1 MDKQLPGAGG
11 TAVLVLGPPR
21 SGTSAVSHVLSELGV
36 EFGRPER
43 FVDPDRNT
51 HNPIFFELQA
61 LNDLNN
67 RVLAAAG
74 LQYEL
79 FDCLEDPRGLTVPGA
94 EAFVADVRR
103 LIAEELGGAPLIGM
117 KDPRFVLT
125 LPFWMHALAECGY
138 SVRCVLTTR
147 DVEATVRSNEAVNR
161 FSPGHNRRLVVLSEQ
176 LSALQL
182 ETEAAFLIDYDALV
196 EAPLEQ
202 ASKLAAWLG
211 VERDAAA
218 AAQVVSRRLR
228 HQAAIATERE
238 PLLFSDFCRTRIDA
252 FVEWRDEL
260 ERFGLVELI
269 RARRV
274 DAARVRAELAAANE
288 QKWMEG
294 VAAHAEIAR
303 LTALL
308 ADADRQLL
316 AALTAKAE
324 EGTRFA
330 VEAAELR
337 DQLHRAEQ
345 AALEANTVKA
355 QEGERWAAEVAELR
369 GRLHLAEQEALAA
382 NTVKAQEGAQWAVE
396 LATLRERLHDAE
408 QDALAAKTQKAE
420 EGTRFIAEIGALRAE
435 LAQVQEAAG
444 RDQLQMQLRIQGLE
458 RRQRLAVSSGLL
470 LAFSLT
476 AVALLLEMAW

>member
-1 MDKQLPGAGG
+1 VDKQLPGTGG
-11 TAVLVLGPPR
+11 IAVLVLGPPR

-61 LNDLNN
+61 LNGLNN

-74 LQYEL
+74 LHYEL
-79 FDCLEDPRGLTVPGA
+79 FDCLEDPRGLTIPGR
-94 EAFVADVRR
+94 EAFVDDVRR
-103 LIAEELGGAPLIGM
+103 LIAEELGGAALIGL

-138 SVRCVLTTR
+138 RTRCVLTTR
-147 DVEATVRSNEAVNR
+147 DVEATVRSNEAVNC
-161 FSPGHNRRLVVLSEQ
+161 FSTGHNRRLVTLSEQ

-182 ETEAAFLIDYDALV
+182 EAEAAFLIDYDALV
-196 EAPLEQ
+196 ESPLEQ

-211 VERDAAA
+211 VERDPAAA
-218 AAQVVSRRLR
+218 SQVVSGRLR
-228 HQAAIATERE
+228 HQAATVTRRE
-238 PLLFSDFCRTRIDA
+238 PLPFRDFCRTRIGA
-252 FVEWRDEL
+252 FVKWRDEL

-269 RARRV
+269 RAQRLEV
-274 DAARVRAELAAANE
+274 ARVGAELAAANE

-294 VAAHAEIAR
+294 VAAHAEIVR
-303 LTALL
+303 LTTLR

-324 EGTRFA
+324 EGARFA

-337 DQLHRAEQ
+337 DQLR
-345 AALEANTVKA
+345 
-355 QEGERWAAEVAELR
+355 R
-369 GRLHLAEQEALAA
+369 AEQEALAA
-382 NTVKAQEGAQWAVE
+382 NTVKAEEGAQWAAE
-396 LATLRERLHDAE
+396 LASLRERLHDAE

-420 EGTRFIAEIGALRAE
+420 EGTHFIAEIGALRNE
-435 LAQVQEAAG
+435 LAQAREAAG
-444 RDQLQMQLRIQGLE
+444 RDRLHMQLRIQGLE
-458 RRQRLAVSSGLL
+458 RRQRLAASGALL
-470 LAFSLT
+470 LAMSLT
-476 AVALLLEMAW
+476 AGALIFVMAR